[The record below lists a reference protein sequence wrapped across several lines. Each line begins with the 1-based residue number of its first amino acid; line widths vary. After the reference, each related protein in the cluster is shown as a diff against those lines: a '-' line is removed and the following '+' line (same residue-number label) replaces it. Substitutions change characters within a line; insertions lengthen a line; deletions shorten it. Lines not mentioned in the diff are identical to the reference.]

1 MQKFKEIE
9 NKLTTAIEECA
20 TTQDLDFLEEQIF
33 DMRRLA
39 QDAQDDE
46 LIVLYNDRLEYL
58 ADIRFN
64 IACDDTEWEVTGANL
79 QDRTI

>member
-1 MQKFKEIE
+1 MSKFDEVE

-33 DMRRLA
+33 DMRRQT
-39 QDAQDDE
+39 QDEE
-46 LIVLYNDRLEYL
+46 LIVVYNDRLEYL

-64 IACDDTEWEVTGANL
+64 IACDDTEWEARGLNL
-79 QDRTI
+79 KPPKN

>member
-1 MQKFKEIE
+1 MSKFDEVE
-9 NKLTTAIEECA
+9 NKLTAAIEECA

-33 DMRRLA
+33 DMRQRT
-39 QDAQDDE
+39 QDAE

-64 IACDDTEWEVTGANL
+64 IACDADVWEVTGTNL
-79 QDRTI
+79 QQ

>member
-1 MQKFKEIE
+1 MSKFDEVE
-9 NKLTTAIEECA
+9 NKLTAAIEECA

-64 IACDDTEWEVTGANL
+64 IACDTEWEVRGLNL
-79 QDRTI
+79 KPPTN

>member
-1 MQKFKEIE
+1 
-9 NKLTTAIEECA
+9 
-20 TTQDLDFLEEQIF
+20 
-33 DMRRLA
+33 MRRLA

>member
-1 MQKFKEIE
+1 MSKFDEVE

-33 DMRRLA
+33 DMRRRT
-39 QDAQDDE
+39 QDDE

-64 IACDDTEWEVTGANL
+64 IACDTEWEARGLNL
-79 QDRTI
+79 KPPTN

>member
-33 DMRRLA
+33 DMRRQA

-46 LIVLYNDRLEYL
+46 IIVLYNDRLEYL

-64 IACDDTEWEVTGANL
+64 VACDITP
-79 QDRTI
+79 

>member
-1 MQKFKEIE
+1 MSKFDEVE

-33 DMRRLA
+33 DMRQRT
-39 QDAQDDE
+39 QDAE

-64 IACDDTEWEVTGANL
+64 IACDDTEWGVTGANL

>member
-46 LIVLYNDRLEYL
+46 IIVLYNDRLEYL

-64 IACDDTEWEVTGANL
+64 IACDDTEWEVRGLNL
-79 QDRTI
+79 KPPTN

>member
-1 MQKFKEIE
+1 MSKFDEVE

-33 DMRRLA
+33 DMRQRT
-39 QDAQDDE
+39 QDAE

>member
-33 DMRRLA
+33 DMRQRT
-39 QDAQDDE
+39 QDAE